1 MPDFDNMVAWSF
13 HPDKLVAFK
22 PDTEH
27 MMIRDKP
34 LPVTWDAGWV
44 EANYGDNRTDGA
56 ARPRCDRHYV
66 VRATVQVDRFPVS
79 ALGATFAEARER
91 LRVAAERAADL
102 TAHRR
107 PSDAG
112 ASVTVI

>member
-13 HPDKLVAFK
+13 HPDNRVAFK
-22 PDTEH
+22 PDDEH
-27 MMIRDKP
+27 MMIRGKP

-44 EANYGDNRTDGA
+44 EANYGDNRTD
-56 ARPRCDRHYV
+56 RHYV

-79 ALGATFAEARER
+79 ALGGTFAEARER

-102 TAHRR
+102 TA
-107 PSDAG
+107 
-112 ASVTVI
+112 VTVI